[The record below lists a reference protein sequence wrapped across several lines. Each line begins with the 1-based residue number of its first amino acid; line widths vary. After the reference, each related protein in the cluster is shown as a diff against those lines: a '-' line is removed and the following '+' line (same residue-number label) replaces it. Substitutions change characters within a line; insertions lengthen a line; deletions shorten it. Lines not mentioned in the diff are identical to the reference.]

1 MSSNPSSASR
11 LSQLAA
17 LIRESVTKLEET
29 LSAQGFQSPSLDE
42 DAPQSLPRDTVDMR
56 DVIIDCAAELQAL
69 LLGPLEII
77 YRNGAHNNCV
87 SLQAIS
93 RLKIASLVP
102 IGGQTTFAKIAEQT
116 GLDERAVRRLLRHAM
131 TLRVFREPEPGVVAH
146 TKVSKVLTNPVA
158 NDWCRAGTEEMWP
171 AATKMVDAFQKWP
184 GSPEP
189 NHTGFSLANN
199 TEDSIYQ
206 VLEKNPERASRFAN
220 TMIAYTM
227 MTEYDTSHIFNNY
240 DWKSLGQVQ
249 MIDVGGGA
257 GHHSMELARRFPN
270 LSVIVQDMNEMFE
283 GIKVPE
289 ELEGRFEFM
298 AYDLFAPQT
307 VQADV
312 YFFRWI
318 FHNWSDKY
326 SIMIIKALI
335 PALKPGAKIILNES
349 CMPEPGEIAHWREQD
364 LRSFDISMG
373 ASFNSYERSLDE
385 WKALLSEADPRFVF
399 QRVSGAKDSA
409 LSIIEFV
416 WSDGKH

>member
-1 MSSNPSSASR
+1 MASNPLSASR

-17 LIRESVTKLEET
+17 LISESVTKLEEI
-29 LSAQGFQSPSLDE
+29 LSAEGFQSPSFHE
-42 DAPQSLPRDTVDMR
+42 DAPQSLPRDTVDMK

-77 YRNGAHNNCV
+77 YRNGAHTNCV

-93 RLKIASLVP
+93 RFRIASLVP
-102 IGGQTTFAKIAEQT
+102 VGGQTTFAKIAEQT
-116 GLDERAVRRLLRHAM
+116 GLEEHAVRRLLRHAM
-131 TLRVFREPEPGVVAH
+131 TMRVFQEPEPGVVAH

-158 NDWCRAGTEEMWP
+158 NDWCRTGTEELWP
-171 AATKMVDAFQKWP
+171 AATKMVDALQKWP
-184 GSPEP
+184 RSPEP

-206 VLEKNPERASRFAN
+206 VLERNPERAYRFAN
-220 TMIAYTM
+220 TMITYTM
-227 MTEYDTSHIFNNY
+227 MTEYDTSHIFNIY
-240 DWKSLGQVQ
+240 DWKSLGQIQ
-249 MIDVGGGA
+249 MVDVGGGA

-270 LSVIVQDMNEMFE
+270 LSVIVQDMDKMFE
-283 GIKVPE
+283 GSKIPA
-289 ELEGRFEFM
+289 ELEDRFEFM
-298 AYDLFAPQT
+298 PYDLFAPQT

-326 SIMIIKALI
+326 SILIIRALI
-335 PALKPGAKIILNES
+335 PALKSGAKIILNES

-364 LRSFDISMG
+364 LRSFDITMG

-385 WKALLSEADPRFVF
+385 WKALLSEADPRFMF
-399 QRVSGAKDSA
+399 QGVYGAKDSA

-416 WSDGKH
+416 WSDGKC

>member
-1 MSSNPSSASR
+1 MASNPSSASR

-29 LSAQGFQSPSLDE
+29 LSAQGFQSPSFDE
-42 DAPQSLPRDTVDMR
+42 DAPQSLPRDTVDMT
-56 DVIIDCAAELQAL
+56 DVIIDCAAELQDL
-69 LLGPLEII
+69 LLGPLEAI
-77 YRNGAHNNCV
+77 YRNAAHTNCV

-93 RLKIASLVP
+93 RFKIASLVP

-116 GLDERAVRRLLRHAM
+116 GLEERVVRRLLRHAM
-131 TLRVFREPEPGVVAH
+131 MMRVFQEPEPGVVAH
-146 TKVSKVLTNPVA
+146 TKASKVLTNPAA
-158 NDWCRAGTEEMWP
+158 NDWCRTGTEEIH
-171 AATKMVDAFQKWP
+171 MVDALQKWP

-206 VLEKNPERASRFAN
+206 VLERNPERAYRFAN
-220 TMIAYTM
+220 TMITYTM
-227 MTEYDTSHIFNNY
+227 MTEYNTSHIFNNY

-249 MIDVGGGA
+249 MVDVGGGA

-270 LSVIVQDMNEMFE
+270 LSVVVQDMDKMFQ
-283 GIKVPE
+283 GSRIPA
-289 ELEGRFEFM
+289 ELEDMFKFM
-298 AYDLFAPQT
+298 AHNSFEPQT

-312 YFFRWI
+312 YFFQWI

-326 SIMIIKALI
+326 SILIIRALI
-335 PALKPGAKIILNES
+335 PALKSGAKIILNES

-364 LRSFDISMG
+364 LRLFDISMG
-373 ASFNSYERSLDE
+373 AFFNSYERSLDE

-399 QRVSGAKDSA
+399 QRASGAKDSA

-416 WSDGKH
+416 WTDGKY